1 MRSFI
6 RTLKFSW
13 AYRYRLMASVVCAMM
28 VALFW
33 SLNLSAILPVLE
45 ILSSNKNL
53 YEWVDESIEHYHKRA
68 NDPEKLLALDKLQE
82 ELAMLEKNPNAADRE
97 NVVRRKTNDL
107 SELQGQLR
115 DANKRESQFRD
126 LKSKVIR
133 FLPTGRFETF
143 VCIMVAVIVGV
154 LLKGIF
160 DFLQESLVGSVVN
173 RTLFDIRNKFFRAAI
188 HQDTR
193 QLAESGTTELMARFT
208 NDMEQLGQGMKTL
221 YGRLVVE
228 PLKAIGCV
236 VAACLISWQLTL
248 VFLILVPLALV
259 TLTKL
264 SRMMR
269 RAARKLLERMSDIY
283 QIIRETFD
291 GIRVVKAFTMEP
303 YERRRFRKTTDEYA
317 RKAQQVTNIDAFA
330 GPMVELLG
338 VAAIGLALTAGAY
351 LVIEKQRRIFG
362 LNMSSDDLL
371 TFPTLLQL
379 YVFLVAVADPVR
391 KLSSVYTKIQAG
403 AVAADRIFELFD
415 KVPTITT
422 NADGTVLPKHSQS
435 IEFRNVT
442 FSYTAGTELPT
453 LATICLNV
461 KAGETIA
468 LVGPNGCGKTTLLGL
483 LPRFYDPDH
492 GFVLVD
498 GINLRKAN
506 LRSLR
511 KQVGVVTQQTVLFDD
526 TVFNNIAYGKLGATA
541 EEVEAAARKA
551 FAHEFIAPL
560 PKGYQTIVGDGWKP
574 SGGQEQRI
582 ALARAILRDP
592 RILILDEFTSQID
605 PESEGKIHLAL
616 KDFVKGR
623 TTFLITHR
631 LSTLEMAD
639 RIVVMEAGQIVAIG
653 THAILIASCALYQ
666 RLYDAQN
673 IQRSEAA

>member
-13 AYRYRLMASVVCAMM
+13 TYRYRLMASVVCALM
-28 VALFW
+28 VSLFW
-33 SLNLSAILPVLE
+33 TLNLSAILPVLE

-53 YEWVDESIEHYHKRA
+53 HEWVDESIEHYHKRA

-82 ELAMLEKNPNAADRE
+82 ELGLLDKNPNASDRE
-97 NVVRRKTNDL
+97 NVLRRKTNDL

-115 DANKRESQFRD
+115 DANKSEWRFRE

-143 VCIMVAVIVGV
+143 VCIMIAVIVGV
-154 LLKGIF
+154 LFKGIF

-173 RTLFDIRNKFFRAAI
+173 RTLFDVRNKFFRAAI
-188 HQDTR
+188 HQDTS

-228 PLKAIGCV
+228 PLKAIGCIV
-236 VAACLISWQLTL
+236 FACLISWQLTL
-248 VFLILVPLALV
+248 VFLILVPLALI
-259 TLTKL
+259 TLTKV

-283 QIIRETFD
+283 KIIRETFD

-303 YERRRFRKTTDEYA
+303 YERRRFRETTDEYA

-403 AVAADRIFELFD
+403 AVAADRIFELYD
-415 KVPTITT
+415 KIPTITT
-422 NADGTVLPKHSQS
+422 NADGTVLPKHCKS

-492 GFVLVD
+492 GFVLID

-541 EEVEAAARKA
+541 EEIEAAAKKA
-551 FAHEFIAPL
+551 FAHEFIEPL

-582 ALARAILRDP
+582 ALARAILRNP

-616 KDFVKGR
+616 KEFVKGR

-639 RIVVMEAGQIVAIG
+639 RIVVMEAGQVVAVG
-653 THAILIASCALYQ
+653 THAILIASCPLYQ

-673 IQRSEAA
+673 VQRSEAA